1 VVKPIGMEM
10 GEIGVI
16 NLLSIKKHSV
26 KECLSRLIDRRTVW
40 VLQPDII
47 SFTPTKQRD
56 SKTVKTDWSTNM
68 TELQRLAGVGPTTA
82 KILREA
88 GYETA
93 EEVLEDDDQAL
104 LSIDGIGRGLVMK
117 MEITEERNLKG
128 IRVLREWRSTLRD
141 AVEGTEYTLS
151 DAVRVLLPDDVEENR
166 MEIPEENYVPL
177 YVEEDVHRDVT
188 DLAGKNVTSLDVLD
202 RYVGD
207 VGSEAIRGKLDKE
220 QSADEDNENN
230 DD

>member
-1 VVKPIGMEM
+1 
-10 GEIGVI
+10 
-16 NLLSIKKHSV
+16 
-26 KECLSRLIDRRTVW
+26 
-40 VLQPDII
+40 
-47 SFTPTKQRD
+47 
-56 SKTVKTDWSTNM
+56 M

-82 KILREA
+82 EILREA

-188 DLAGKNVTSLDVLD
+188 DLAGKNVTSRDVLD